1 MVVDM
6 FYNGRKT
13 MEFVCYTF
21 RYFNVFFFIKIVQV
35 SRSVRDRK
43 EQSLYETESRN
54 AKIVKQKQK

>member
-1 MVVDM
+1 
-6 FYNGRKT
+6 